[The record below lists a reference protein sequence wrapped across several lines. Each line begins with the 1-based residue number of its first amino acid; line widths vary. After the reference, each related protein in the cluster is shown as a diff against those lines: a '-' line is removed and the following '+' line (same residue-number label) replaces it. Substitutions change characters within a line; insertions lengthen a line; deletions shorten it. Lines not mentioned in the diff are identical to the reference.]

1 MREGS
6 ESYAKD
12 FGQRYSPVRS
22 IGPGF
27 PRAMKAN
34 GTLEGV
40 SARHSGPTCRDRK
53 RLFLTPLRQFDRR
66 QSMTRQ
72 AGVAGVFSMP
82 DKYCLYGFPSL
93 LLERY

>member
-1 MREGS
+1 L

-27 PRAMKAN
+27 PCAMKAN

-40 SARHSGPTCRDRK
+40 SARRSGPPCRDRK
-53 RLFLTPLRQFDRR
+53 RLFLTPLRKFDRR

-72 AGVAGVFSMP
+72 AGVAGVSPCRINIAFTA
-82 DKYCLYGFPSL
+82 FPSL
-93 LLERY
+93 LLERH